1 MQSNEVAEEMWGLV
15 ELCGLRGICLLTLYF
30 VTPLTF
36 ILMVSFTRVSEYLYM
51 FMLGVSLYLMCL
63 HVVHCE

>member
-1 MQSNEVAEEMWGLV
+1 MKEEMCGLE
-15 ELCGLRGICLLTLYF
+15 ELGGLRGICLLSSYF

-51 FMLGVSLYLMCL
+51 FMLGVFFFLNVFAYFAL
-63 HVVHCE
+63 